1 MTWFI
6 GPSPDLIL
14 KQHISQN
21 KKQSKTTTTFFFKG
35 LPRWQLPDLLRPCS
49 KRCYI
54 FKCLPLLLAICYKFK
69 AKCFAIVCKI
79 PHDMSVLINKI
90 QTNNLVWD
98 NLEWKIL
105 ILYFSTALNR
115 LKVLFRLIHI

>member
-1 MTWFI
+1 MAWFI

-21 KKQSKTTTTFFFKG
+21 KKKSKTTTSFFAKVYLVGSFLTFCVPALKGAIFFK
-35 LPRWQLPDLLRPCS
+35 
-49 KRCYI
+49 Y
-54 FKCLPLLLAICYKFK
+54 LPLLLAICYKFK

-79 PHDMSVLINKI
+79 SHDMSVLINKI

-105 ILYFSTALNR
+105 ILYFSTDLNR
-115 LKVLFRLIHI
+115 LEVLFRLIHI